1 VVIAW
6 RNFAIAD
13 FTPQRSGV
21 TVRLFG
27 LIERMSRRDLPTQ
40 VLLIEE
46 RVRRDDIAGA
56 LRHYDIALRTGP
68 EASDRLFPVLIAATA
83 NDDIIG
89 PLTALLRTDPPWRT
103 SFLFT
108 LAQAPPSGRNALRLV
123 QSLVSARLTIRPDI
137 MATLT
142 DSVARARDFDS
153 ALGLYSLA
161 RPGNAGAL
169 VRNGG
174 FSGAEPFSAFEWAM
188 VGEGDLSADQ
198 ISMDGA
204 GDGNV
209 LEVRAARGAAG
220 TVAQQLVVLAPG
232 RYRISE
238 RSGPLSE
245 TGPLELYWR
254 IVCVNRSNTVI
265 ADVPI
270 PRSRPA
276 GAAAPAW
283 QVPASDCAAQL
294 LTLAVRPGNAAAD
307 AGAWVDAVAI
317 SRAQ

>member
-1 VVIAW
+1 M
-6 RNFAIAD
+6 
-13 FTPQRSGV
+13 
-21 TVRLFG
+21 RLFG

-40 VLLIEE
+40 VWLIEE

-68 EASDRLFPVLIAATA
+68 EASERLFPVLIAATA
-83 NDDIIG
+83 NDGIVG

-103 SFLFT
+103 SYLFT
-108 LAQAPPSGRNALRLV
+108 LAQAPPSGRNALRIV
-123 QSLVSARLTIRPDI
+123 QGLISARLAIRPDI

-153 ALGLYSLA
+153 ARRLYQLA
-161 RPGNAGAL
+161 RPGNAGAWSATAASPA
-169 VRNGG
+169 RSPSRPSNGRWWRG
-174 FSGAEPFSAFEWAM
+174 RF
-188 VGEGDLSADQ
+188 
-198 ISMDGA
+198 DGRTIQFGRA

-209 LEVRAARGAAG
+209 SKCVRRAAQAAIV
-220 TVAQQLVVLAPG
+220 TQQMLVLAPG
-232 RYRISE
+232 RYRIGE
-238 RSGPLSE
+238 RSGPLAE
-245 TGPLELYWR
+245 TRPVELYWR

-270 PRSRPA
+270 ARSRPA

-294 LTLAVRPGNAAAD
+294 LTLAVRPGAAAD
-307 AGAWVDAVAI
+307 AGACFMR
-317 SRAQ
+317 SR